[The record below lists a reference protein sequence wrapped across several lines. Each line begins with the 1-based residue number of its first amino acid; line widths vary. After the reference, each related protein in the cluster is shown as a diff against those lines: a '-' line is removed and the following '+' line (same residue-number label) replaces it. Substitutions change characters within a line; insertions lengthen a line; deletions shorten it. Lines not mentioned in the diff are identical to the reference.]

1 MSADDDA
8 TPTPRAVDP
17 GAGIEILD
25 TEEAGPAA
33 IRGGALRVLSYGGT
47 VLVSV
52 GAAALLFR
60 HLGVVDGGR
69 YVTVV
74 SIMGLFAGVLDAGLI
89 GIGMRE
95 LTVRSGRDRDEF
107 MRDLLG
113 LRIALTLLAVVCATG
128 FAAIAGYPGVMV
140 AGTALAGVGFLLAG
154 VQGALGTSLMAQLKL
169 GWVSLLEFLRQC
181 VNAAVI
187 VALVLAGA
195 GLFAFFGSATVA
207 GLAIVI
213 PTALLVR
220 GDIPLIPRFN
230 LAAWKKV
237 LVDVL
242 PYALASA
249 VVAVYFRV
257 AIVMV
262 SLINSSEQT
271 GYFGASFRIVE
282 VVIALPTL
290 AIGAAFPIFARAA
303 VNDSARL
310 TYGVQRV
317 FEASLLLGGG
327 VFVVFGLGA
336 PLAIEIVAGPEFE
349 PAADV
354 LRIQSIGLLGSF
366 VAAVWG
372 YAMLSMRLHRE
383 ILVLNLVTLAV
394 NIALTAVLA
403 SLAEARGAAVATTI
417 GELVMA
423 AGGALIVARA
433 LDGNISWAPLPR
445 VALALVAPAC
455 LLLVPG
461 LPVAV
466 MTVAGVVLFVGG
478 AYLLRA
484 IPDELLLELRRLRGA
499 RT

>member
-1 MSADDDA
+1 MSAEDP

-17 GAGIEILD
+17 GAGLEILD

-33 IRGGALRVLSYGGT
+33 IRGGMLRVVSYAGT

-52 GAAALLFR
+52 AAAALLFR

-69 YVTVV
+69 YVTVI

-95 LTVRSGRDRDEF
+95 LTVRSGRDREEF

-113 LRIALTLLAVVCATG
+113 LRISLTLLAVVLATG
-128 FAAIAGYPGVMV
+128 FSAVAGYPGVMV
-140 AGTALAGVGFLLAG
+140 AGTALSGVGFLLAG
-154 VQGALGTSLMAQLKL
+154 VQGTLGTSLMARLRL

-187 VALVLAGA
+187 IALVIAGA
-195 GLFAFFGSATVA
+195 GLFAFFGSITVA
-207 GLAIVI
+207 GIAILI

-220 GDIPLIPRFN
+220 RDVPLVPRFD
-230 LAAWKKV
+230 LDAWKRL
-237 LVDVL
+237 LVDML
-242 PYALASA
+242 PYAAASA

-262 SLINSSEQT
+262 SLINSGEET

-282 VVIALPTL
+282 VLIALPTL

-303 VNDSARL
+303 VSDSARL

-317 FEASLLLGGG
+317 FEASLLLGGAIL
-327 VFVVFGLGA
+327 VVFGLGA
-336 PLAIEIVAGPEFE
+336 PVAIEVVAGPDFE

-372 YAMLSMRLHRE
+372 YTMLSMRLHRQ
-383 ILVLNLVTLAV
+383 ILILNLVTLAV
-394 NIALTAVLA
+394 NVALTAVLA
-403 SLAEARGAAVATTI
+403 SLYESRGAAVATSV

-423 AGGALIVARA
+423 VGGGLIIAHA
-433 LDGNISWAPLPR
+433 LDRKLSWAPVWR
-445 VALALVAPAC
+445 VGLALVLPAA

-461 LPVAV
+461 LPTIP
-466 MTVAGVVLFVGG
+466 MTVAGFALFVVA

-484 IPDELLLELRRLRGA
+484 VPEELLVELRRLA
-499 RT
+499 RVRT